1 MHAQILHVP
10 GKGPQGAG
18 ERGWLPFCPRDRVQF
33 PASEC
38 NIRMHAASPRS
49 GGGHFVVNI
58 VSNAFEGKNSIERH
72 RMIYQALG
80 DAMKSEIHA
89 LSINARTEKEV

>member
-1 MHAQILHVP
+1 MLMAFSPSQLEVIDESHKHAGHA
-10 GKGPQGAG
+10 GA
-18 ERGWLPFCPRDRVQF
+18 
-33 PASEC
+33 
-38 NIRMHAASPRS
+38 RS